1 MLYPSLLYGSTSY
14 SQEGEDIVLNSLF
27 ENKKGYKGFYVDI
40 GAHHPFRFSNTAY
53 FYKQGWQGINI
64 EPTPRA
70 IEVFNRFR
78 KRDINVQ
85 AAIGMS
91 TQPLLFYQFNEPAL
105 NGFDKSLSESRE
117 QRGYKIINIIEIK
130 PLKLVD
136 LLDQYLKENQ
146 KIDFLTLDVENM
158 EMDVLESNNWQKY
171 KPEYILIEERI
182 NIMSCV
188 ENEIYTYLKNLNYSF
203 IAKTPR
209 TSIYK
214 YNGTL

>member
-1 MLYPSLLYGSTSY
+1 M
-14 SQEGEDIVLNSLF
+14 
-27 ENKKGYKGFYVDI
+27 
-40 GAHHPFRFSNTAY
+40 
-53 FYKQGWQGINI
+53 
-64 EPTPRA
+64 
-70 IEVFNRFR
+70 
-78 KRDINVQ
+78 
-85 AAIGMS
+85 
-91 TQPLLFYQFNEPAL
+91 
-105 NGFDKSLSESRE
+105 
-117 QRGYKIINIIEIK
+117 
-130 PLKLVD
+130 D
-136 LLDQYLKENQ
+136 LLDQYPKENQ

-171 KPEYILIEERI
+171 KPKYILIEERI